1 MHIDIFSDT
10 VCPWCRIGK
19 ANLYKALEQV
29 KEPVT
34 IRWRT
39 FLLDPTMPEEGRD
52 FRDKMS
58 MFGSAEQLQ
67 QMFAH
72 TAEAGRRAGVDF
84 HFDKITM
91 SPNTILS
98 HRLIHIAPGEQKLLL
113 AQAIMAAYFEEGAD
127 IGKLDVLLRI
137 AAGLELNESDLR
149 RKLNSGEGKS
159 ELAQDVSASQHFGI
173 RSVPFFIIDQR
184 VGLSGAQPPEVFLQA
199 FTQAKEAAQAQDSS
213 QD

>member
-19 ANLYKALEQV
+19 ANLDKALEQV
-29 KEPVT
+29 DEPVT

-67 QMFAH
+67 QMFAQ
-72 TAEAGRRAGVDF
+72 TAEAGKRAGVDF
-84 HFDKITM
+84 DFDKISM
-91 SPNTILS
+91 SPSTFLS
-98 HRLIHIAPGEQKLLL
+98 HRLIHIAPEEQQL
-113 AQAIMAAYFEEGAD
+113 ALAEAIMSAYFEEGAD
-127 IGKLDVLLRI
+127 IGKLDVLLSI
-137 AAGLELNESDLR
+137 AGGLGLDEAEL
-149 RKLNSGEGKS
+149 RKKLDHGDGKS

-184 VGLSGAQPPEVFLQA
+184 VGVSGAQPPDVFLQA
-199 FTQAKEAAQAQDSS
+199 FTQAKEAIQDSTK
-213 QD
+213 D